1 MSYQKAIIESLLQAV
16 TGGLRDYGATG
27 AEAISSPRLFLKGF
41 ADKDA
46 AEEFGKLK
54 SERIDKIPSFTPSDS
69 TIAIQDQVK
78 EPIKNFFGEKF
89 DAWAEE
95 NPNAAESVQ
104 SYLSDPRVAHTLG
117 ALELGLPSGARA
129 SKSFMESIPEYTP
142 SMNKMGL
149 NKQKGVINL
158 FGDDKLKQ
166 TLWGDPI
173 TEALWKRH
181 AIFDPRFDKRVN
193 EQERLGNLKVLF
205 DTPRRQYPEKSIFD
219 MEGEGVVIS
228 QSDRSLEQGNL
239 LGVNDVLF
247 DEPVVTTGGGGYA
260 WSPHSIE
267 TGQAWSSNEVPVLD
281 IIKKGRQIKAITGKD
296 PLLLPQTMTPTGID
310 FSKLNGEVLIKYA
323 QKAMPP
329 DMKKELDKAIT
340 DYKTVGSVKDGRRV
354 NAGKQIEGWKGVDNP
369 ESIKAWNNAPD
380 VVRKELKTKVF
391 DKFRNKGGL
400 SQGEARLALTDTEQL
415 WIPDNQLNFVNRM
428 FADEDM
434 IPDSGNPTFPR
445 GIRGE
450 GVGKLKE
457 QVHPFDLIEQLYT
470 TGGRKVD
477 MKNPKRND
485 TRLLEMQAYNALVTD
500 KALRRVEDRIN
511 SGWWDNL
518 GVED

>member
-1 MSYQKAIIESLLQAV
+1 
-16 TGGLRDYGATG
+16 
-27 AEAISSPRLFLKGF
+27 
-41 ADKDA
+41 
-46 AEEFGKLK
+46 
-54 SERIDKIPSFTPSDS
+54 
-69 TIAIQDQVK
+69 
-78 EPIKNFFGEKF
+78 
-89 DAWAEE
+89 
-95 NPNAAESVQ
+95 
-104 SYLSDPRVAHTLG
+104 
-117 ALELGLPSGARA
+117 
-129 SKSFMESIPEYTP
+129 
-142 SMNKMGL
+142 
-149 NKQKGVINL
+149 
-158 FGDDKLKQ
+158 
-166 TLWGDPI
+166 
-173 TEALWKRH
+173 
-181 AIFDPRFDKRVN
+181 
-193 EQERLGNLKVLF
+193 
-205 DTPRRQYPEKSIFD
+205 
-219 MEGEGVVIS
+219 
-228 QSDRSLEQGNL
+228 
-239 LGVNDVLF
+239 
-247 DEPVVTTGGGGYA
+247 VVTTGGGGYA